1 MVFSI
6 IIIILI
12 IVDIKTLESHLDQI
26 KQKHSEARD
35 PIVAQMR
42 KLADSFQSSAEAI
55 KTQMVTT
62 LQTQTHNEIQNAFVR
77 YDIILKK
84 SNRVTMGR
92 YVNTMKSSHLKM
104 GKGANAMKFSFVIL
118 GKYVNIM
125 KSSHLKM
132 GRYVNAMNLVV

>member
-1 MVFSI
+1 M
-6 IIIILI
+6 LI

-104 GKGANAMKFSFVIL
+104 GR
-118 GKYVNIM
+118 YVNTM

-132 GRYVNAMNLVV
+132 GSFIALIYLPILR

>member
-62 LQTQTHNEIQNAFVR
+62 LQTQTHNQIQNAFVR

-92 YVNTMKSSHLKM
+92 YVNTMKSS
-104 GKGANAMKFSFVIL
+104 S
-118 GKYVNIM
+118 
-125 KSSHLKM
+125 LKM
-132 GRYVNAMNLVV
+132 GRYVNTMKSSCVMMGQYVNAMTSM